1 MDDYTMEK
9 IMKLNETQFRLFAK
23 DGKTKE
29 VKNILGIP
37 SNKKYGI
44 GDSMVM
50 TKMHTEPNDVLKM
63 DWNGREVYYVV
74 INPIDEQMAFCFSIY
89 PK

>member
-1 MDDYTMEK
+1 MEDYTMEK
-9 IMKLNETQFRLFAK
+9 VMTLNDTQFRLFAK

-29 VKNILGIP
+29 IKSILGIT

-50 TKMHTEPNDVLKM
+50 TKMETKPNEVLKM
-63 DWNGREVYYVV
+63 NWKGNDRYYVV
-74 INPIDEQMAFCFSIY
+74 INPIDEQMAFCYTVY